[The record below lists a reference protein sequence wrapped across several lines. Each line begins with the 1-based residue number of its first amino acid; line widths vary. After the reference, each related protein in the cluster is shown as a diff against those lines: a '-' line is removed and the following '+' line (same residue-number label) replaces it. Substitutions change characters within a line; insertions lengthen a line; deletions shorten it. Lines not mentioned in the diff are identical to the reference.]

1 MFPTITL
8 PGPKLITFRLLCGIV
23 ELCKRSIQEQLCAL
37 LSQFA
42 VVVKC
47 SPGTSF
53 ELVKSNNT
61 FCWNIVLRDCVTPT
75 AWHSHASQLTLSQ
88 CALRGKRPYDAGD
101 MHLYRYLYHT
111 YLLLLLIIIDFCER
125 DDQPTMQT
133 FHGCCSYSNQ
143 FRSSQLH
150 QIKSTIALLKLNI
163 SMYINP

>member
-111 YLLLLLIIIDFCER
+111 YLITYYYWFLRTRRPTNDANVPRLLLLFESVSIVTT
-125 DDQPTMQT
+125 P
-133 FHGCCSYSNQ
+133 SN
-143 FRSSQLH
+143 
-150 QIKSTIALLKLNI
+150 
-163 SMYINP
+163 